1 MIAKTKREKAVQER
15 RQLIV
20 EAAAE
25 CFAEKG
31 FHQTSMR
38 DLAKRAGISLG
49 NVYNHFDSK
58 TDLVLEIAK
67 LEAEGMREIQAE
79 LSKIKDPVRAL
90 NEFVQFYAKA
100 CAERDYALLAA
111 EITSE
116 GLRNPE
122 ISADFVKN
130 RSMLVSTVTAVIEQA
145 AEHRGV
151 TLEVSAEDGAE
162 FAIDLIEGFAGRFAF
177 AGEKP
182 SRKELAKLK
191 AGIGQLIGIQ
201 VSG

>member
-1 MIAKTKREKAVQER
+1 MNAKTKREKSAQER

-49 NVYNHFDSK
+49 NVYNHFESK

-67 LEAEGMREIQAE
+67 LEAEGLREIQAE

-90 NEFVQFYAKA
+90 DEFVRFYAKA
-100 CAERDYALLAA
+100 CSERDYALLAA

-122 ISADFVKN
+122 ICADFVNN
-130 RSMLVSTVTAVIEQA
+130 RSMLVSTVTAVIRRA
-145 AEHRGV
+145 AEHRNV
-151 TLEVSAEDGAE
+151 TLEISAADCAE

-177 AGEKP
+177 AGKMP

-191 AGIGQLIGIQ
+191 TGIDQLIGIQ
-201 VSG
+201 ASA